1 MLKRKNIIVYMCLIA
16 ILSIN
21 SYGAIVSDND
31 GSAFVTKMEF
41 ENLKENFA
49 NQVEQYELSI
59 DGKIDGAIA
68 SYLAGIKLDKKE
80 VKSILTKDWGEYT
93 ILNGYIENEYAY
105 PDFNSNSTW
114 LADNVNTNFR
124 KVWFSFGQLN
134 YTRSNTSNKRVL
146 LTNITPASTL
156 DLSNATW
163 AGIALNAK
171 ETFICSKVFRNN
183 NLTTFGGAS
192 PRYISLVQCMNLELD
207 GYYENLNQVNTC
219 WDPKWVYHNSE
230 GYRVGDYPLKAYA
243 NAASVVYNSI
253 GGKTFSYLHIGNW
266 KSGTTW
272 ECSIKDCINY
282 FKTSPNNTKRT
293 AGWVS
298 STTKSGTWSADDAA
312 RYSGGGE
319 TWNGNETVTFSNNKL
334 ANPPTTNNHTIPSIG
349 LIGNRIAAN
358 AIYQYTSLLDS
369 DGESVDRLTL
379 EKGMP
384 LIKVKEDEIVEW
396 EPVFSLCSVDGMTT
410 APEIKVALSYKPFV
424 DGIKTS
430 TGVQDLKDYVKIEGY
445 ERGDFPI
452 TTDKKVKLKFEADKN
467 GYIYV
472 KYFPNISDS
481 DLDSKFWEVKLDIN
495 NCNTYIS
502 TSTITN

>member
-93 ILNGYIENEYAY
+93 ILNGYIENKYAY

-171 ETFICSKVFRNN
+171 E
-183 NLTTFGGAS
+183 
-192 PRYISLVQCMNLELD
+192 
-207 GYYENLNQVNTC
+207 
-219 WDPKWVYHNSE
+219 
-230 GYRVGDYPLKAYA
+230 
-243 NAASVVYNSI
+243 
-253 GGKTFSYLHIGNW
+253 
-266 KSGTTW
+266 
-272 ECSIKDCINY
+272 
-282 FKTSPNNTKRT
+282 
-293 AGWVS
+293 
-298 STTKSGTWSADDAA
+298 
-312 RYSGGGE
+312 
-319 TWNGNETVTFSNNKL
+319 
-334 ANPPTTNNHTIPSIG
+334 
-349 LIGNRIAAN
+349 
-358 AIYQYTSLLDS
+358 IY
-369 DGESVDRLTL
+369 
-379 EKGMP
+379 
-384 LIKVKEDEIVEW
+384 
-396 EPVFSLCSVDGMTT
+396 
-410 APEIKVALSYKPFV
+410 
-424 DGIKTS
+424 
-430 TGVQDLKDYVKIEGY
+430 
-445 ERGDFPI
+445 
-452 TTDKKVKLKFEADKN
+452 
-467 GYIYV
+467 
-472 KYFPNISDS
+472 
-481 DLDSKFWEVKLDIN
+481 
-495 NCNTYIS
+495 
-502 TSTITN
+502 